1 MIQAFR
7 QARTPNQKILEGV
20 RTAFLLFNLVA
31 CPLYLVEISLLGH
44 WLSSWESKWPYIAM
58 LLGFIATALILVNRK
73 SGGIRTF
80 YLVVM
85 AFLAVTGIAG
95 TIFHLVY
102 NFDGEISWAAADT
115 MKALEGDRPVLA
127 PLAFAHIGLVGLL
140 CLYKAD

>member
-7 QARTPNQKILEGV
+7 QAQTGNQKILEGV
-20 RTAFLLFNLVA
+20 RSAFLLFNLVA

-44 WLSSWESKWPYIAM
+44 WLDSWESRWPYLAM

-73 SGGIRTF
+73 PGGIRTF
-80 YLVVM
+80 FLVVM
-85 AFLAVTGIAG
+85 AFLAVTGVAG
-95 TIFHLVY
+95 SIFHLLY
-102 NFDGEISWAAADT
+102 NFGGEVSWAAKDT
-115 MKALEGDRPVLA
+115 MDALEGERPVLA